1 VGVKEEV
8 VLAIVIVVVVGGEEE
23 VTPIK
28 FAASGAWRA

>member
-1 VGVKEEV
+1 MGVKEEV